1 MKFKRIILIFL
12 FFILAIIIYGCS
24 KFTLII
30 EGPDIIYIDNPVLL
44 THNYKGNDKT
54 IWTSSDKFVATIDA
68 NGYLYGESCGKVQV
82 CLQIS
87 EYIAYK
93 TITIENDS
101 YDIYINGINNI
112 TIGEKNKFTVVFP
125 KGEKEEVKW
134 SSYDSNIATV
144 DENGVVEGI
153 NIGTTTIKAKIEG
166 SVTIFTVNI
175 IPEQINKITI
185 SGNNKIPYGKTI
197 KLEINLYPEEITD
210 DYILLSKDE
219 SIATI
224 TNEGIVEGI
233 KIGKTE
239 IIAYLINNPS
249 ITCSFPIEII
259 PGAPESIE
267 IKGSSIITQGQTS
280 ILSVNIFGKN
290 VSNDVIWESLSPM
303 IAIVKNGIVFGIME
317 GKAKIICS
325 SAIDDNIKDEITIE
339 VKKYIAPKENIDDIN
354 YVNKIMNNM
363 TLSQKIGQM
372 FVVGFNGTTFTSSF
386 SNIID
391 QYHFGNVIYM
401 GSNVSDYNTITK
413 MSNDI
418 QNQMLKSNNV
428 PAFISIDQ
436 EGGKVARIKN
446 GGTHFISNMAI
457 AATNDYNS
465 SYLEGLAIGNEL
477 YNYGIN
483 VNFAPVLDVNNNPSN
498 PVIGVRSYS
507 DNPIN
512 VSLYGNNLILGL
524 KEANVMGCAK
534 HFPGHGNTNVDS
546 HYGLPIISSKVE
558 ELYQTEII
566 PFMGAI
572 SNGID
577 CIMSA
582 HIIFEDIDSNNP
594 ATLSKDVLTGL
605 LREKLGYT
613 GLIITDGME
622 MNAVTNNFG
631 GYDQT
636 AIKAINAGA
645 DLLLYTTNT
654 NPQIAYQAIYKAVN
668 NGEISI
674 DRINESVQRILL
686 KKLKNGILDD
696 YHRDLLNIDNEL
708 LNRNEQLNNE
718 LAIKSLTFVK
728 GTFDKIVKDDNIL
741 IISPISNNV
750 LDNDLK
756 SNSLGC
762 FASKYLQNN
771 GFINCE
777 YIDINNVITNSEYNN
792 LSMVIKKYDCVI
804 YANSNVNTNNE
815 YAIKLVKLISSNCE
829 KNLIIALDSPY
840 DILSYGNENVKNYV
854 TVYGYQKATVIA
866 LSKYLNNEFEATGVL
881 PLNKSNFE

>member
-1 MKFKRIILIFL
+1 MKIKRIISILLLIL
-12 FFILAIIIYGCS
+12 IIIIGYGCS
-24 KFTLII
+24 KFNLII
-30 EGPDIIYIDNPVLL
+30 ECPDIVYIDNPIYLS
-44 THNYKGNDKT
+44 HNYKGNEEA
-54 IWTSSDKFVATIDA
+54 IWTTSNHYIAYIDE
-68 NGYLYGESCGKVQV
+68 NNMIYGQACGEVEIT
-82 CLQIS
+82 LQIG
-87 EYIAYK
+87 EYIACK
-93 TITIENDS
+93 IITIENDN
-101 YDIYINGINNI
+101 YDIYIKGTNNVE
-112 TIGEKNKFTVVFP
+112 IGEKVKFTVVFP
-125 KGEKEEVKW
+125 KGEKEDVEW
-134 SSYDSNIATV
+134 SSYDSNIAIV
-144 DENGVVEGI
+144 DANGYVEGI
-153 NIGTTTIKAKIEG
+153 DIGTTTIKAKISG
-166 SVTIFTVNI
+166 SVALFEVNI
-175 IPEQINKITI
+175 ISCEVKKIVI
-185 SGNNKIPYGKTI
+185 SGNNKVPCGESIALTI
-197 KLEINLYPEEITD
+197 NCYSESIND
-210 DYILLSKDE
+210 DYVLLSSDE
-219 SIATI
+219 SIAIISADGVVT
-224 TNEGIVEGI
+224 GV
-233 KIGKTE
+233 KIGKVKIT
-239 IIAYLINNPS
+239 AYLVNDPS
-249 ITCSFPIEII
+249 ITSCFDIEVIS
-259 PGAPESIE
+259 GVPESIK
-267 IKGSSIITQGQTS
+267 INGDSIITQGQTTT
-280 ILSVNIFGKN
+280 LSVKVNGKEGN
-290 VSNDVIWESLSPM
+290 NNVIWKSLSPL
-303 IAIVKNGIVFGIME
+303 IAIVKDGIVFGITE

-325 SAIDDNIKDEITIE
+325 SSIDDNIKDEITIE
-339 VKKYIAPKENIDDIN
+339 VKKYIAPKESIDDIN
-354 YVNKIMNNM
+354 RVNNIMNNM

-372 FVVGFNGTTFTSSF
+372 FVVGFNGTTFSSSF
-386 SNIID
+386 GNIIE

-401 GSNVSDYNTITK
+401 GNNVSDYNTITK

-418 QNQMLKSNNV
+418 QEKMAESNNV

-457 AATNDYNS
+457 AATNDYNN
-465 SYLEGLAIGNEL
+465 SYLEGIAIGNEL

-483 VNFAPVLDVNNNPSN
+483 VNFAPVLDVNNNPNN

-546 HYGLPIISSKVE
+546 HYGLPIISSKLE
-558 ELYQTEII
+558 DLYQTEIV

-582 HIIFEDIDSNNP
+582 HIIFENIDSNNP
-594 ATLSKDVLTGL
+594 ATLSKDVLNGL

-622 MNAVTNNFG
+622 MSAVTNNFG

-654 NPQIAYQAIYKAVN
+654 NPQLAYQAIYKAVN
-668 NGEISI
+668 NGEISTE
-674 DRINESVQRILL
+674 RINESVQRILL

-696 YHRDLLNIDNEL
+696 YNRDSLNIDNEL

-718 LAIKSLTFVK
+718 LAIKSLTLVK

-741 IISPISNNV
+741 IISPLSNNT
-750 LDNDLK
+750 LSDNLE

-762 FASKYLQNN
+762 FVTKYLQIN
-771 GFINCE
+771 GFKNCE
-777 YIDINNVITNSEYNN
+777 YININNVITNSEYNN
-792 LSMVIKKYDCVI
+792 ILIAIKKYNYVI
-804 YANSNVNTNNE
+804 YANSNINDNNE

-854 TVYGYQKATVIA
+854 AVYGYQKATTIA
-866 LSKYLNNEFEATGVL
+866 ITKYLNNEFDASGIL
-881 PLNKSNFE
+881 QLDKSNFE

>member
-1 MKFKRIILIFL
+1 M
-12 FFILAIIIYGCS
+12 
-24 KFTLII
+24 
-30 EGPDIIYIDNPVLL
+30 
-44 THNYKGNDKT
+44 
-54 IWTSSDKFVATIDA
+54 
-68 NGYLYGESCGKVQV
+68 
-82 CLQIS
+82 
-87 EYIAYK
+87 
-93 TITIENDS
+93 
-101 YDIYINGINNI
+101 
-112 TIGEKNKFTVVFP
+112 
-125 KGEKEEVKW
+125 
-134 SSYDSNIATV
+134 
-144 DENGVVEGI
+144 EGI

-166 SVTIFTVNI
+166 SVALFTINI
-175 IPEQINKITI
+175 ISKQVNKITI
-185 SGNNKIPYGKTI
+185 SGNNKIPCGKAT
-197 KLEINLYPEEITD
+197 KLEINLYPKNIID

-219 SIATI
+219 SIAAI
-224 TNEGIVEGI
+224 TNEGIVKGI

-249 ITCSFPIEII
+249 ITCSFPIEVI
-259 PGAPESIE
+259 PGAPESLE
-267 IKGSSIITQGQTS
+267 INGSSIMTQGQT
-280 ILSVNIFGKN
+280 LTLTVNIFGKN
-290 VSNDVIWESLSPM
+290 VSSDVIWESLSPL

-325 SAIDDNIKDEITIE
+325 STIDDNIKDEITIE

-354 YVNKIMNNM
+354 YVTKIMNNM

-372 FVVGFNGTTFTSSF
+372 FVVGFNGVNFDSSF
-386 SNIID
+386 ANIIE

-401 GSNVSDYNTITK
+401 GSNVSDYATITK

-418 QNQMLKSNNV
+418 QNQMIKSNNV

-457 AATNDYNS
+457 AATNDYNNA
-465 SYLEGLAIGNEL
+465 YFEGVAVGNEL

-483 VNFAPVLDVNNNPSN
+483 VNFAPVLDVNNNPNN

-524 KEANVMGCAK
+524 KETNIMACTK

-546 HYGLPIISSKVE
+546 HYGLPIISSNLE
-558 ELYQTEII
+558 SLYQTELV
-566 PFMGAI
+566 PFIGAI

-577 CIMSA
+577 CIMTA

-594 ATLSKDVLTGL
+594 ATLSKDVLSGL
-605 LREKLGYT
+605 LRDKLNYN

-654 NPQIAYQAIYKAVN
+654 NPQIAYQAILKAVN

-686 KKLKNGILDD
+686 KKLKYNILDN
-696 YHRDLLNIDNEL
+696 YNRDTLSIDNEL
-708 LNRNEQLNNE
+708 LIKNEQLNNE
-718 LAIKSLTFVK
+718 LAIKSLTLVK
-728 GTFDKIVKDDNIL
+728 GTFDKISKDNRIL
-741 IISPISNNV
+741 IISPISNNI
-750 LDNDLK
+750 LDNGLE

-762 FASKYLQNN
+762 FASKYLQNK

-777 YIDINNVITNSEYNN
+777 YININNVITSSEYKN
-792 LSMVIKKYDCVI
+792 LSIIIKNYDYII
-804 YANSNVNTNNE
+804 YANSNININNE
-815 YAIKLVKLISSNCE
+815 YAIKLVQLINSNCE

-840 DILSYGNENVKNYV
+840 DILYYGSENVKNYV
-854 TVYGYQKATVIA
+854 TVYGYQKATVLA
-866 LSKYLNNEFEATGVL
+866 LSKYFNNEFISTGIL
-881 PLNKSNFE
+881 PLDETFFKNYM

>member
-1 MKFKRIILIFL
+1 MKLKRIISILLLIL
-12 FFILAIIIYGCS
+12 IIIIGYGCS
-24 KFTLII
+24 KFNLII
-30 EGPDIIYIDNPVLL
+30 NCPNIIYIDNPVLL
-44 THNYKGNDKT
+44 THNYKGNKEA
-54 IWTSSDKFVATIDA
+54 IWSTSNRYIAYI
-68 NGYLYGESCGKVQV
+68 NENNIIYGQACGDVEIT
-82 CLQIS
+82 LQIG

-93 TITIENDS
+93 TITVENDN
-101 YDIYINGINNI
+101 YDIYIKGTNNI
-112 TIGEKNKFTVVFP
+112 EIGEKVKFNVVFP
-125 KGEKEEVKW
+125 KGEKEDVEW
-134 SSYDSNIATV
+134 SSYDPNIATV
-144 DENGVVEGI
+144 DANGYVEGI
-153 NIGTTTIKAKIEG
+153 NIGTTTIKAKITG
-166 SVTIFTVNI
+166 SVALFEVNI
-175 IPEQINKITI
+175 IACEVKKIVI
-185 SGNNKIPYGKTI
+185 SGNNKVFCG
-197 KLEINLYPEEITD
+197 
-210 DYILLSKDE
+210 E
-219 SIATI
+219 SIALTI
-224 TNEGIVEGI
+224 NFYPESINEDYVLLSSDESVATISNDGIVTGI
-233 KIGKTE
+233 KIGKVK
-239 IIAYLINNPS
+239 ISAYLVNNPN
-249 ITCSFPIEII
+249 II
-259 PGAPESIE
+259 SYFDIDVILGAPESIK
-267 IKGSSIITQGQTS
+267 IKGDSIITQGQTTT
-280 ILSVNIFGKN
+280 LSVKVNGEEGSNNI
-290 VSNDVIWESLSPM
+290 IWKSLSPL
-303 IAIVKNGIVFGIME
+303 IAIVKDGIVFGITE

-325 SAIDDNIKDEITIE
+325 SSIDDNIKDEIIIE
-339 VKKYIAPKENIDDIN
+339 VKKYIAPNDSVDDIN

-418 QNQMLKSNNV
+418 QEKMIESNTV

-446 GGTHFISNMAI
+446 GGTHFISNMGI

-524 KEANVMGCAK
+524 KDANVMGCAK

-572 SNGID
+572 TNGID

-605 LREKLGYT
+605 LRDKLGYT

-696 YHRDLLNIDNEL
+696 YYRDLLNIDNEL

-718 LAIKSLTFVK
+718 LAIKSLTLVK

-741 IISPISNNV
+741 IISPLSNNA
-750 LDNDLK
+750 LNDNLE

-762 FASKYLQNN
+762 FVTKYLQNN
-771 GFINCE
+771 GFNNCKYIN
-777 YIDINNVITNSEYNN
+777 INNVITNSEYNN
-792 LSMVIKKYDCVI
+792 ISMVIKKYDCVI

-815 YAIKLVKLISSNCE
+815 YVIKLVKLISSNCE

-881 PLNKSNFE
+881 PLDKSNFE